1 VIVEL
6 RKKHERGSA
15 SRPAWNNVR
24 DTPGMELSKDS
35 DDKQKHVSNKLLLLK
50 KTIIEMGSKVSRSK
64 MLEYITENA
73 ATVFEAD
80 GSAIYLYDSALD
92 ELTLVTVYNLR
103 PNLVGTKIK
112 ADSGLL
118 GKVVRN
124 LTPMKIDDYT
134 AWPERIKTFEE
145 DRYRA
150 LLEAPI
156 IWRDNLFGVIGLVR
170 TGDAKPFDDFDLN
183 LLAIFAIQIGVVLSN
198 PELRD

>member
-6 RKKHERGSA
+6 RISGKEARFPGP
-15 SRPAWNNVR
+15 RWNNLR
-24 DTPGMELSKDS
+24 DPPGMGLSKDS
-35 DDKQKHVSNKLLLLK
+35 VDKQRQLSNKLLLVK
-50 KTIIEMGSKVSRSK
+50 KTIIEIGSKLSRSK
-64 MLEYITENA
+64 IVEYIAENA

-80 GSAIYLYDSALD
+80 GSAIYLYNSALD

-112 ADSGLL
+112 ANSGLL

-124 LTPMKIDDYT
+124 LKPMKIDDYT
-134 AWPERIKTFEE
+134 TWPERIKTFEE

-156 IWRDNLFGVIGLVR
+156 IWKDNLFGVIGLVK

-183 LLAIFAIQIGVVLSN
+183 LLAIFAIHIGIVLSN